1 MQMSVGTGIASDL
14 VARVARRWR
23 PIDPL
28 LPDPVAPAP
37 GCGAEF
43 LVAGPDGAP
52 AAHGTCDHW
61 HVPPE
66 SLDLSWGAAVRFQLQ
81 AQIAGPDVAGQLDR
95 MLSLWRDHL
104 AEVPDSGVQD
114 TAAVVT
120 WPSRDVDGVATLVRR
135 GFTPMAVIAA
145 RPADRAWAEDQGV
158 DRRSAGDQGA
168 DRARAGDHA
177 GPGWLRIR
185 RAGPEDLDTVVRLA
199 LEVIRYDA
207 HFGGVTERPST
218 PAALRRELAGLLGA
232 DAWTWL
238 AEREG
243 VPVGMLIAE
252 PPSAAAWIAPM
263 VSRDPIAYLLL
274 MYVAPPER
282 GTGVGTALTRQL
294 HRAVRE
300 AGIAVTLLHYAQV
313 NPLSVP
319 FWSQRGYR
327 PLWTVWETAPASAI
341 R

>member
-1 MQMSVGTGIASDL
+1 MSAVTGAVSDL
-14 VARVARRWR
+14 AARAARRR
-23 PIDPL
+23 RVLDPL
-28 LPDPVAPAP
+28 LPNAASAASAP

-43 LVAGPDGAP
+43 VVAGPGGPP
-52 AAHGTCDHW
+52 AGIGTCHHW
-61 HVPPE
+61 YVPPE

-81 AQIAGPDVAGQLDR
+81 AQLAGPDVTVQLDQT
-95 MLSLWRDHL
+95 LSQWRDHL
-104 AEVPDSGVQD
+104 AEVPDSAGLD
-114 TAAVVT
+114 TAAVIT
-120 WPSRDVDGVATLVRR
+120 WPSRDIDGVIALVRR

-145 RPADRAWAEDQGV
+145 RPTDGHLAD
-158 DRRSAGDQGA
+158 DRPA
-168 DRARAGDHA
+168 DARPPADAVG
-177 GPGWLRIR
+177 GRLRVR
-185 RAGPEDLDTVVRLA
+185 RAGPEDLDTVVRLG

-207 HFGGVTERPST
+207 HFGGVTERPAT
-218 PAALRRELAGLLGA
+218 LAALRHELAGLLGA

-252 PPSAAAWIAPM
+252 RPEAAAWIAPL
-263 VSRDPIAYLLL
+263 VSLAPAAYLLL
-274 MYVAPPER
+274 MYVAPEQR
-282 GTGVGTALTRQL
+282 GIGVGTALTRRL

-313 NPLSVP
+313 NPLSAP

-327 PLWTVWETAPASAI
+327 PLYTVWETTPAATI